1 MKSYFK
7 ISLLSLSALAFLLT
21 GCLKDEEFEDGQIQ
35 SVASQGTQKI
45 VEIGLT
51 ATTTSNFLPMALGLM
66 NRDTT
71 FNLVPVTLASEKPAE
86 EDIKVTLV
94 LNPSLIGE
102 ANTANG
108 VNNEPAPASIY
119 TIINP
124 AATSGPGYVV
134 TIPKGSNTGYLQIKI
149 NPNNFL
155 GQAYALGFQISKIE
169 PAGYIIS
176 TNLGG
181 GVVGI
186 GIKNKY
192 DGVYEIDENST
203 LVDIVSPPLSSVPG
217 DPYPFEIHLITIS
230 GNKNVMFVPGL
241 GYGHLIAGNSY
252 YGEFSPI
259 FEFDLLTDKIIG
271 VTNYYG
277 DPSPTRARSGELD
290 PTGLNKV
297 NPDKSVD
304 VKYIMKQG
312 GSLRTTFTEHWEY
325 VGPRP

>member
-7 ISLLSLSALAFLLT
+7 IPILSLSVLALFLT
-21 GCLKDEEFEDGQIQ
+21 SCLKDEEFEDGEIQ
-35 SVASQGTQKI
+35 SVSSQGTQKV
-45 VEIGLT
+45 VEISLT
-51 ATTTSNFLPMALGLM
+51 ATNTSNFLPLALNLKNG
-66 NRDTT
+66 DTT
-71 FNLVPVTLASEKPAE
+71 FNLVPVTLASDKPAT

-94 LNPSLIGE
+94 LNAGLIGE

-108 VNNEPAPASIY
+108 VNNEAAPAGVY

-124 AATSGPGYVV
+124 AANSGPGYVV

-176 TNLGG
+176 TNLGS

-203 LVDIVSPPLSSVPG
+203 LVDIVSPALSSVPG
-217 DPYPFEIHLITIS
+217 DPYPFEVHLITIS
-230 GNKNVMFVPGL
+230 ATKNVMFVPGL

-259 FEFDLLTDKIIG
+259 FEFDPATNKVVG
-271 VTNYYG
+271 VTNYFG
-277 DPSPTRARSGELD
+277 DPSPTRARGGQLD
-290 PTGLNKV
+290 PTGINQV
-297 NPDKSVD
+297 DADGNID
-304 VKYIMKQG
+304 VKYIMTQG
-312 GSLRTTFTEHWEY
+312 GSPRTTFTEHLEY
-325 VGPRP
+325 VGPR